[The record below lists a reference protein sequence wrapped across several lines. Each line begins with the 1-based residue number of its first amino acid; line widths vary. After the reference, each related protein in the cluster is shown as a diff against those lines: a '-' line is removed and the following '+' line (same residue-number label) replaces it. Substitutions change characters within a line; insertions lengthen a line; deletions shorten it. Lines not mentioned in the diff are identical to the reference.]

1 MNVPMA
7 FIEELHEEEAQSFRE
22 MVEEA
27 TKVPPYKRK
36 KKMKG
41 KDEARK
47 KRILA
52 QERTPSLIALS
63 MGEIE
68 TSVGS
73 SILSQF

>member
-1 MNVPMA
+1 MCEWLSLKNYMRKR
-7 FIEELHEEEAQSFRE
+7 L
-22 MVEEA
+22 
-27 TKVPPYKRK
+27 KVSRK
-36 KKMKG
+36 WWRRPQKSLPIKEKKMKG
-41 KDEARK
+41 KDEVGL

-73 SILSQF
+73 SILPQF